1 MAIINLSELQPTV
14 VSRDLKDYSMMITGE
29 SGIGKTELAV
39 DIYGRERTLVLAF
52 ENSIKGISGIY
63 GVDVDSY
70 ATLSAYISQL
80 ENPNTRKKYDTVVI
94 DTLFLLD
101 HCIEK
106 SITDAYGVDL
116 IKDALKWNAGFKIVD
131 KKFLSILKRLQKAGY
146 TLCYIAHPTTKKI
159 KVNNVE
165 IDTLEPKVSNRIKDL
180 LMPEIDIRLF
190 CYTDNENKR
199 KIATQKSVYYDARC
213 RVAEMEPVID
223 FDAEKLKEEFAKG
236 IDKKQANGGTIV
248 EKLEKQQEE
257 ERTFEEAMTYLS
269 KELAAK
275 AQSAGKM
282 AEANRVIVN
291 TLGRDEEGKPRTLAQ
306 ATPAMKGAID
316 TIIVELEMLLNE
328 KE

>member
-1 MAIINLSELQPTV
+1 MAIMNLLELQPTV
-14 VSRDLKDYSMMITGE
+14 VSRDLKDYSMMITGA

-39 DIYGRERTLVLAF
+39 NIYGKERSLVLAF

-70 ATLSAYISQL
+70 ATLSSYVTQL
-80 ENPNTRKKYDTVVI
+80 ENPQMREKFDTVII

-146 TLCYIAHPTTKKI
+146 TLCYIAHPTTKKVKI
-159 KVNNVE
+159 NGVE

-190 CYTDNENKR
+190 CFTDNENNR
-199 KIATQKSVYYDARC
+199 KIATQQTVYYDARC
-213 RVAEMEPVID
+213 RVAEMTPLLD
-223 FDAEKLKEEFAKG
+223 FDAELLKEEFAKG
-236 IDKKQANGGTIV
+236 IDRKQANGGLV
-248 EKLEKQQEE
+248 VDKLEKVEE
-257 ERTFEEAMTYLS
+257 VERTFEETMEYLT
-269 KELAAK
+269 KELATK
-275 AQSAGKM
+275 AQEQGKM
-282 AEANRVIVN
+282 ADANRIIVS
-291 TLGRDEEGKPRTLAQ
+291 TLGRDEEGRPRTLAQ
-306 ATPAMKGAID
+306 ATPAMMGALN
-316 TIIVELEMLLNE
+316 TIIAELELIL
-328 KE
+328 K

>member
-1 MAIINLSELQPTV
+1 MAIMNLLELQPTV
-14 VSRDLKDYSMMITGE
+14 VSRDLKDYSMMITGA

-39 DIYGRERTLVLAF
+39 NIYGKERSLVLAF

-70 ATLSAYISQL
+70 ATLSSYVTQL
-80 ENPNTRKKYDTVVI
+80 ENPQMREKFDTVII

-159 KVNNVE
+159 KINGVE

-190 CYTDNENKR
+190 CFTDNENNR
-199 KIATQKSVYYDARC
+199 KIATQQTVYYDARC
-213 RVAEMEPVID
+213 RVAEMTPLLD
-223 FDAEKLKEEFAKG
+223 FDAELLKEEFAKG
-236 IDKKQANGGTIV
+236 IDRKQANGGLVV
-248 EKLEKQQEE
+248 EKLEKVEE
-257 ERTFEEAMTYLS
+257 VERTFEETMEYLT
-269 KELAAK
+269 KDLATK
-275 AQSAGKM
+275 AQEQGKM
-282 AEANRVIVN
+282 ADANRIIVS

-306 ATPAMKGAID
+306 ATPAMIGALN
-316 TIIVELEMLLNE
+316 TIIAELELILQ
-328 KE
+328 

>member
-1 MAIINLSELQPTV
+1 MAIMNLLDLQPTV
-14 VSRDLKDYSMMITGE
+14 VSRDLKDYSMMITGA

-39 DIYGRERTLVLAF
+39 NIYGKERSLVLAF

-70 ATLSAYISQL
+70 ATLSSYVTQL
-80 ENPNTRKKYDTVVI
+80 ENPQMREKFDTVII

-159 KVNNVE
+159 KINGVE

-190 CYTDNENKR
+190 CFTDNENNR
-199 KIATQKSVYYDARC
+199 KIATQQTVYYDARC
-213 RVAEMEPVID
+213 RVAEMTPLLD
-223 FDAEKLKEEFAKG
+223 FDAELLKQEFAKG
-236 IDKKQANGGTIV
+236 IDRKQAINS
-248 EKLEKQQEE
+248 KQP
-257 ERTFEEAMTYLS
+257 S
-269 KELAAK
+269 
-275 AQSAGKM
+275 
-282 AEANRVIVN
+282 IN
-291 TLGRDEEGKPRTLAQ
+291 TLWGCFLFS
-306 ATPAMKGAID
+306 
-316 TIIVELEMLLNE
+316 L
-328 KE
+328 

>member
-1 MAIINLSELQPTV
+1 MAIMNLLDLQPTV
-14 VSRDLKDYSMMITGE
+14 VSRDLKDYSMMITGA

-39 DIYGRERTLVLAF
+39 NIYGKERSLVLAF

-70 ATLSAYISQL
+70 ATLSSYVTQL
-80 ENPNTRKKYDTVVI
+80 ENPQMREKFDTVII

-159 KVNNVE
+159 KINGVE

-190 CYTDNENKR
+190 CFTDSENNR
-199 KIATQKSVYYDARC
+199 KIATQQTVYYDARC
-213 RVAEMEPVID
+213 RVAEMTPLLD
-223 FDAEKLKEEFAKG
+223 FDAELLKQEFAKG
-236 IDKKQANGGTIV
+236 IDRKQANGGV
-248 EKLEKQQEE
+248 VVDKLEKVEE
-257 ERTFEEAMTYLS
+257 VERSFEETMEYLT
-269 KELAAK
+269 KELATK
-275 AQSAGKM
+275 AQEQGKM
-282 AEANRVIVN
+282 ADANRIIVA

-306 ATPAMKGAID
+306 ATPAMIGALN
-316 TIIVELEMLLNE
+316 TIIAELELILQ
-328 KE
+328 

>member
-1 MAIINLSELQPTV
+1 
-14 VSRDLKDYSMMITGE
+14 MITGA

-39 DIYGRERTLVLAF
+39 NIYGKERSLVLAF

-70 ATLSAYISQL
+70 ATLSSYVTQL
-80 ENPNTRKKYDTVVI
+80 ENPQMREKFDTVII

-159 KVNNVE
+159 KINGVE

-190 CYTDNENKR
+190 CFTDSENNR
-199 KIATQKSVYYDARC
+199 KIATQQTVYYDARC
-213 RVAEMEPVID
+213 RVAEMTPLLD
-223 FDAEKLKEEFAKG
+223 FDAELLKQEFAKG
-236 IDKKQANGGTIV
+236 IDRKQANGGV
-248 EKLEKQQEE
+248 VVDKLEKVEE
-257 ERTFEEAMTYLS
+257 VERSFEETMEYLT
-269 KELAAK
+269 KELATK
-275 AQSAGKM
+275 AQEQGKM
-282 AEANRVIVN
+282 ADANRIIVT

-306 ATPAMKGAID
+306 ATPAMIGALN
-316 TIIVELEMLLNE
+316 TIIAELELILQ
-328 KE
+328 

>member
-1 MAIINLSELQPTV
+1 MAIMNLLELQPTV
-14 VSRDLKDYSMMITGE
+14 VSRDLKDYSMMITGA

-39 DIYGRERTLVLAF
+39 NIYGKERSLVLAF

-70 ATLSAYISQL
+70 ATLSSYVTQL
-80 ENPNTRKKYDTVVI
+80 ENPQMREKFDTVII

-159 KVNNVE
+159 KINGVE

-190 CYTDNENKR
+190 CFTDNENNR
-199 KIATQKSVYYDARC
+199 KIATQQTVYYDARC
-213 RVAEMEPVID
+213 RVAEMTPLLD
-223 FDAEKLKEEFAKG
+223 FDAEILKEEFAKG
-236 IDKKQANGGTIV
+236 IDRKQANGGLV
-248 EKLEKQQEE
+248 VDKLEKVEE
-257 ERTFEEAMTYLS
+257 VERTFEETMEYLT
-269 KELAAK
+269 KELATK
-275 AQSAGKM
+275 AQEQGKM
-282 AEANRVIVN
+282 ADANRIIVS
-291 TLGRDEEGKPRTLAQ
+291 TLGRDEEGRPRTLAQ
-306 ATPAMKGAID
+306 ATPAMMGALN
-316 TIIVELEMLLNE
+316 TIIAELELIL
-328 KE
+328 K

>member
-1 MAIINLSELQPTV
+1 MAIMNLMDLQPTV
-14 VSRDLKDYSMMITGE
+14 VSRDLKDYSMMITGA

-39 DIYGRERTLVLAF
+39 NIYGKERSLVLAF

-70 ATLSAYISQL
+70 ATLSSYVTQL
-80 ENPNTRKKYDTVVI
+80 ENPQMREKFDTIII

-159 KVNNVE
+159 KINGVE

-190 CYTDNENKR
+190 CFTDNENNR
-199 KIATQKSVYYDARC
+199 KIATQQTVYYDARC
-213 RVAEMEPVID
+213 RVAEMTPLLD
-223 FDAEKLKEEFAKG
+223 FDAELLREEFAKG
-236 IDKKQANGGTIV
+236 IDRKQQNGGV
-248 EKLEKQQEE
+248 VVDKLEKVEE
-257 ERTFEEAMTYLS
+257 VEMTFEETMEYLT
-269 KELAAK
+269 KVLAQK
-275 AQSAGKM
+275 AQEQGKM
-282 AEANRVIVN
+282 ADANRIIVS

-306 ATPAMKGAID
+306 ATPAMIGALN
-316 TIIVELEMLLNE
+316 TIIAELELLLQ
-328 KE
+328 

>member
-1 MAIINLSELQPTV
+1 MAIMNLLELQPTV
-14 VSRDLKDYSMMITGE
+14 VSRDLRDYSMMITGA

-39 DIYGRERTLVLAF
+39 NIYGKERSLVLAF

-70 ATLSAYISQL
+70 ATLSSYVTQL
-80 ENPNTRKKYDTVVI
+80 ENPQMREKFDTIII

-146 TLCYIAHPTTKKI
+146 TLCYIAHPATKKI
-159 KVNNVE
+159 KINGVE

-190 CYTDNENKR
+190 CFTDNENNR
-199 KIATQKSVYYDARC
+199 KIATQQTVYYDARC
-213 RVAEMEPVID
+213 RVAEMTPILD
-223 FDAEKLKEEFAKG
+223 FDAELLKEEFAKG
-236 IDKKQANGGTIV
+236 IDRKQANGGLIV
-248 EKLEKQQEE
+248 DKLEKVEE
-257 ERTFEEAMTYLS
+257 VERTFEETMEYLT
-269 KELAAK
+269 KDLATK
-275 AQSAGKM
+275 AQEQGKM
-282 AEANRVIVN
+282 ADANRIIVS

-306 ATPAMKGAID
+306 ATPAMMGALN
-316 TIIVELEMLLNE
+316 TIIAELELILQ
-328 KE
+328 

>member
-1 MAIINLSELQPTV
+1 MAIMNLLELQPTV
-14 VSRDLKDYSMMITGE
+14 VSRDLRDYSMMITGA

-39 DIYGRERTLVLAF
+39 NIYGKERSLVLAF

-70 ATLSAYISQL
+70 ATLSSYVTQL
-80 ENPNTRKKYDTVVI
+80 ENPQMREKFDTVII

-159 KVNNVE
+159 KINGVE

-190 CYTDNENKR
+190 CFTDNENNR
-199 KIATQKSVYYDARC
+199 KIATQQTVYYDARC
-213 RVAEMEPVID
+213 RVAEMTPLLD
-223 FDAEKLKEEFAKG
+223 FDAELLKEEFAKG
-236 IDKKQANGGTIV
+236 IDRKQANGGLV
-248 EKLEKQQEE
+248 VDKLEKVEE
-257 ERTFEEAMTYLS
+257 VERTFEETMEYLT
-269 KELAAK
+269 KELATK
-275 AQSAGKM
+275 AQEQGKM
-282 AEANRVIVN
+282 ADANRIIVS
-291 TLGRDEEGKPRTLAQ
+291 TLGRDEEGRPRTLAQ
-306 ATPAMKGAID
+306 ATPAMIGALN
-316 TIIVELEMLLNE
+316 TIIAELELILQ
-328 KE
+328 

>member
-1 MAIINLSELQPTV
+1 MAIMNLLELQPTV
-14 VSRDLKDYSMMITGE
+14 VSRDLKDYSMMITGA

-39 DIYGRERTLVLAF
+39 NIYGKERSLVLAF

-70 ATLSAYISQL
+70 ATLSSYVTQL
-80 ENPNTRKKYDTVVI
+80 ENPQMREKFDTVII

-159 KVNNVE
+159 KINGVE

-190 CYTDNENKR
+190 CFTDNENNR
-199 KIATQKSVYYDARC
+199 KIATQQTVYYDARC
-213 RVAEMEPVID
+213 RVAEMTPLLD
-223 FDAEKLKEEFAKG
+223 FDAELLKEEFAKG
-236 IDKKQANGGTIV
+236 IDRKQANGGLV
-248 EKLEKQQEE
+248 VDKLEKVEE
-257 ERTFEEAMTYLS
+257 VERTFEETMEYLT
-269 KELAAK
+269 KELATK
-275 AQSAGKM
+275 AQEQGKM
-282 AEANRVIVN
+282 ADANRIIVS
-291 TLGRDEEGKPRTLAQ
+291 TLGRDEEGRPRTLAQ
-306 ATPAMKGAID
+306 ATPAMMGALN
-316 TIIVELEMLLNE
+316 TIIAELELIL
-328 KE
+328 K

>member
-1 MAIINLSELQPTV
+1 MAIMNLLDLQPTV
-14 VSRDLKDYSMMITGE
+14 VSRDLKDYSMMITGA

-39 DIYGRERTLVLAF
+39 NIYGKERSLVLAF

-70 ATLSAYISQL
+70 ATLSSYVTQL
-80 ENPNTRKKYDTVVI
+80 ENPQMREKFDTVII

-146 TLCYIAHPTTKKI
+146 TLCYIAHPTTKKVKI
-159 KVNNVE
+159 NGVE

-190 CYTDNENKR
+190 CFTDNENNR
-199 KIATQKSVYYDARC
+199 KIATQQTVYYDARC
-213 RVAEMEPVID
+213 RVAEMTPLLD
-223 FDAEKLKEEFAKG
+223 FDAELLKEEFAKG
-236 IDKKQANGGTIV
+236 IDRKQANGGV
-248 EKLEKQQEE
+248 VVDKLEKVEE
-257 ERTFEEAMTYLS
+257 VERTFEETMEYLT
-269 KELAAK
+269 KELATK
-275 AQSAGKM
+275 AQEQGKM
-282 AEANRVIVN
+282 ADANRIIVS

-306 ATPAMKGAID
+306 ATPAMIGALN
-316 TIIVELEMLLNE
+316 TIIAELELILQ
-328 KE
+328 

>member
-1 MAIINLSELQPTV
+1 MAIMNLLELQPTV
-14 VSRDLKDYSMMITGE
+14 VSRDLKDYSMMITGA

-39 DIYGRERTLVLAF
+39 NIYGKERSLVLAF

-70 ATLSAYISQL
+70 ATLSSYVTQL
-80 ENPNTRKKYDTVVI
+80 ENPQMREKFDTVII

-146 TLCYIAHPTTKKI
+146 TLCYIAHPTTKKVKI
-159 KVNNVE
+159 NGVE

-190 CYTDNENKR
+190 CFTDNENNR
-199 KIATQKSVYYDARC
+199 KIATQQTVYYDARC
-213 RVAEMEPVID
+213 RVAEMTPLLD
-223 FDAEKLKEEFAKG
+223 FDAEILKEEFAKG
-236 IDKKQANGGTIV
+236 IDRKQANGGLV
-248 EKLEKQQEE
+248 VDKLEKVEE
-257 ERTFEEAMTYLS
+257 VERTFEETMEYLT
-269 KELAAK
+269 KELATK
-275 AQSAGKM
+275 AQEQGKM
-282 AEANRVIVN
+282 ADANRIIVS
-291 TLGRDEEGKPRTLAQ
+291 TLGRDEEGRPRTLAQ
-306 ATPAMKGAID
+306 ATPAMMGALN
-316 TIIVELEMLLNE
+316 TIIAELELIL
-328 KE
+328 K